1 MIDKQTIRNFLT
13 ESANN
18 GINIGDDDSLLASRL
33 IDSLKFAELIVFLES
48 QYNVSF
54 DADDLTPDN
63 FDTLNAIASLL
74 ERKDVSRS

>member
-1 MIDKQTIRNFLT
+1 MIDKQTIRSFLT
-13 ESANN
+13 GSANN

-48 QYNVSF
+48 QYNVTF